1 MNTLQRIEN
10 IFPLLKND
18 RIRDSLFLIGMSLI
32 VFVETMTTTM
42 FEEHLTLYSS
52 MKVLALLLIAMKLLL
67 FDSWKLRNVVLF
79 GIFGVISLL
88 VRYYSTYN
96 DAVFWT
102 LLLWGARD
110 IDFRKILKV
119 HGTLVFLI
127 VLTAFISSLVGIIPN
142 LQYGVDGH
150 VRNSFGICYPTDFA
164 AYVFFL
170 MTIFFYLMK
179 DRMKWWMYL
188 SGIAVGFVVFRYC
201 HTRLDSGSMV
211 ILSVFYLITALVE
224 PHLRDKAMWL
234 RLLMCFAV
242 VIFFLLCLF
251 LTYCYDPSAGWMR
264 KLDSLFSSRL
274 ALGKE
279 AFDRYS
285 VNLFGQFVLMQGN
298 GGSVEAKEAYFFLD
312 SSYIYILFKYGVVY
326 VVFLLGS
333 YVAVCFKRRKDL
345 FFLIV
350 VCVIALNATTAHH
363 LTHVQ
368 YNPFFMA
375 LFAAFKDASSTLTG
389 GTGRK
394 EERSRK

>member
-142 LQYGVDGH
+142 LQYSVDGH
-150 VRNSFGICYPTDFA
+150 VRNSFGISYPTNFA

-170 MTIFFYLMK
+170 MTVFFYLMK

-201 HTRLDSGSMV
+201 HTRLDCGCMV
-211 ILSVFYLITALVE
+211 ILSVFYMITALVE

-242 VIFFLLCLF
+242 VILFLLCFF

-264 KLDSLFSSRL
+264 KLDSLFSTRL

-285 VNLFGQFVLMQGN
+285 VNLFGQFVPMLGN
-298 GGSVEAKEAYFFLD
+298 GGTLELKGDYFFLD
-312 SSYIYILFKYGVVY
+312 CSYLYILFQYGI
-326 VVFLLGS
+326 VFTILVIGS
-333 YVAVCFKRRKDL
+333 FVFSSFKRRNDL
-345 FFLIV
+345 FFLV
-350 VCVIALNATTAHH
+350 TVFVIAINATTAHH

-375 LFAAFKDASSTLTG
+375 LLASFSPFKEGLH
-389 GTGRK
+389 RK
-394 EERSRK
+394 QV